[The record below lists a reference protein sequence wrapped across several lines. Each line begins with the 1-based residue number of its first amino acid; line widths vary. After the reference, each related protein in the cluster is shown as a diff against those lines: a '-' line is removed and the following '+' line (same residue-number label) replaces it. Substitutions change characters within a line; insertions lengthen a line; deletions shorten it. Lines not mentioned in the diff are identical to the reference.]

1 MLINLSNHPAFKW
14 SETQIAAAHRLYGEI
29 VDLSFPQV
37 DPSADENE
45 IDSLAVQYVKLV
57 ADMAADKPATV
68 HLMGEMSLTFALVA
82 LLQKAGF
89 SCVASTTQRIVNE
102 FPNGRKEVQFQ
113 FVRFR
118 KYPQL

>member
-37 DPSADENE
+37 DPHADEDE
-45 IDSLAVQYVKLV
+45 VQELATQYAAKVS
-57 ADMAADKPATV
+57 AMAGDMPTIV